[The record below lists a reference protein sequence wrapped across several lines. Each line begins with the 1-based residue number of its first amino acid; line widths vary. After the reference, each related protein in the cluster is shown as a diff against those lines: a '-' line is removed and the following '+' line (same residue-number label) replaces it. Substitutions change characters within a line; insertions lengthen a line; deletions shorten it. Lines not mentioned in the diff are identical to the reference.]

1 MQARQRTVSQHALA
15 RCWSRFLLAALAA
28 ALLGAGSAQA
38 ARSVTG
44 QPPGNSASREALVK
58 LNGASATRAGA
69 LPSNYVPGEILVK
82 FKAGTSAWA
91 RAQAL
96 AGQGGRQIRD
106 LDRAGL
112 VHVKLRAGQNVPDAV
127 AAYQRDPGVEYAQPN
142 YIYRALAA
150 PNDTRYGELWG
161 LKNTGQTVSSGTYS
175 ANNPGVAGMDMD
187 AELAWD
193 HVTDCRAVVV
203 AVVDSGVNY
212 THTDLAANMWDG
224 SAAGFPNHGYD
235 FVDDD
240 PDPMDTNGHGTHV
253 AGIIGAVGNNG
264 NGTAGVCWTAR
275 IMAVRVA
282 GTFGTAATSA
292 IVQGVNF
299 AVSQGARVI
308 NMSLGSEAPFDRA
321 FSDAIDN
328 ARNEGVVV
336 VVAAGNGGA
345 DGVGDNNDGAGD
357 DGDLSTAFYPC
368 NFTHDNL
375 VCVAAL
381 DQAYAL
387 ADFSNWGSAS
397 VDVGAPGTNIVSEW
411 PGTETVWS
419 DDFSA
424 GVGNW
429 SFSPTGRNWV
439 ASQQDYGVL
448 VHVMSD
454 PSTFDL
460 PYAPSVNDKAYRIFD
475 FGAADVASISFHAD
489 FSVRDPGDFVRVLY
503 DPSGGVPA
511 SVIAE
516 VTNAWTGFALV
527 PLAYEVPV
535 SCLVAT
541 CSLGFNLQ
549 SDADGIVD
557 FGLELAFVT
566 VKTLSFDTTSYKTID
581 GTSMASPHVAG
592 LAAMVMAYNPDYT
605 YLDVISSIK
614 NGGTPVAA
622 LAGRTTTGKA
632 VNAMGSLAYINP
644 PTGVTAVVR

>member
-1 MQARQRTVSQHALA
+1 MHARQRTVSQHALA
-15 RCWSRFLLAALAA
+15 RRWSRFLLAALAA

-38 ARSVTG
+38 GRSVTG
-44 QPPGNSASREALVK
+44 QPQGHDVPAETVAK
-58 LNGASATRAGA
+58 LNGASAIRSAA
-69 LPSNYVPGEILVK
+69 LPGPYVPGEILVK
-82 FKAGTSAWA
+82 FKAGTSAPA
-91 RAQAL
+91 RAQSL
-96 AGQGGRQIRD
+96 AGQGGRKIDD

-112 VHVKLRAGQNVPDAV
+112 VHVKLRAGQDVPDAV

-142 YIYRALAA
+142 YVYRLLAV
-150 PNDTRYGELWG
+150 PDDTRYGELWG
-161 LKNTGQTVSSGTYS
+161 LGNTGQTVPSPSYPIH
-175 ANNPGVAGMDMD
+175 NPGVAGMDMD

-212 THTDLAANMWDG
+212 THADLAANMWDG
-224 SAAGFPNHGYD
+224 SAAGFPKHGYD
-235 FVDDD
+235 FVDGDA
-240 PDPMDTNGHGTHV
+240 DPMDTNGHGTHV
-253 AGIIGAVGNNG
+253 AGTIGAVGNNG

-282 GTFGTAATSA
+282 GTLGTGTTAAV
-292 IVQGVNF
+292 VQGVNF
-299 AVSQGARVI
+299 AVSQGAGVI
-308 NMSLGSEAPFDRA
+308 NMSLGQGSFDQA
-321 FSDAIDN
+321 FSDAVTN
-328 ARNEGVVV
+328 ARNNGVVV
-336 VVAAGNGGA
+336 VVAAGNEA
-345 DGVGDNNDGAGD
+345 RNNDSGTTP
-357 DGDLSTAFYPC
+357 SYPC

-387 ADFSNWGSAS
+387 ATFSNWGSAS

-411 PGTETVWS
+411 AGTEAAWS

-429 SFSPTGRNWV
+429 AFSPAGQSWV

-454 PSTFDL
+454 PSTFDFFYT
-460 PYAPSVNDKAYRIFD
+460 PNVNYKAYRIFD
-475 FGAADVASISFHAD
+475 FGAADVASISFFAD

-511 SVIAE
+511 SAIAE
-516 VTNAWTGFALV
+516 VTNDWTGLTLI
-527 PLAYEVPV
+527 PLAYEVPG

-541 CSLGFNLQ
+541 CSIGFNLQ

-557 FGLELAFVT
+557 FGVELAFFT
-566 VKTLSFDTTSYKTID
+566 AKTLSFDTTSYKTID
-581 GTSMASPHVAG
+581 VTSMASPHVAG
-592 LAAMVMAYNPDYT
+592 LAAMLMAYNPDYT
-605 YLDVISSIK
+605 YLDVVSSIK

-644 PTGVTAVVR
+644 PTGIAAAVQ